1 MRILFTTILAFILSI
16 MIGGMAA
23 VQIAEITKA
32 QEEFIL
38 AFMSLILVAVVATI
52 AFAVAQARADPSTSI
67 ITTGRWSMALLAASA
82 VGLIMWSVFG
92 ANSLQESRR
101 DIPLLLG
108 LIAPAFLAIATQ
120 WLFVRWRNRAVISK

>member
-92 ANSLQESRR
+92 ANPWPWVDPTTGVTYTL
-101 DIPLLLG
+101 PAN
-108 LIAPAFLAIATQ
+108 APSNTHGNEEGEVQ
-120 WLFVRWRNRAVISK
+120 